1 MNLQNLK
8 LKASTLCAGGTLLV
22 LGGFMTVNLAGCGGG
37 GGSSLTTAP
46 TPRSQGVTFRILQ
59 QDSSASRGGTVTLTG
74 NGQTQTA
81 NADSTGVATFSNV
94 TAGTYTATFT
104 AFDNAGAALPA
115 TTRPVIITSAGAQS
129 YTLVQGDTGGGA
141 FTITGRVVANPDDGD
156 LSTANCDAQSQPIT
170 ASVLISVRDLNAIN
184 GTPII
189 AQAVRPLQ
197 ADSTDAN
204 LRGRYTISLPFR
216 PRSFRVEVSP
226 DGTNGAPFA
235 GISATTT
242 FVPTVTTVSSVD
254 VCTNLTGRAPA
265 PAVTPIPTATA
276 TQFGGGG
283 FPTPIGTSTPIGGG
297 GGGQATSTPIPTNTS
312 VSTPTPVAT
321 NTAIPGS
328 QFTAVPS
335 TTFTPIPNQTSTI
348 PLGTIVPNSGA

>member
-46 TPRSQGVTFRILQ
+46 TPRAQGVTFRILQ

-81 NADSTGVATFSNV
+81 NADSTGVAIFSNL

-104 AFDNAGAALPA
+104 AFDNAGVALSP
-115 TTRPVIITSAGAQS
+115 TTRPVIVTNTGAQS
-129 YTLVQGDTGGGA
+129 YTLVQGDSGGGA
-141 FTITGRVVANPDDGD
+141 FTVTGRVVANPDDGD

-170 ASVLISVRDLNAIN
+170 ASVLISVRDLNATN
-184 GTPII
+184 GTPVI
-189 AQAVRPLQ
+189 AQVVRSLQ
-197 ADSTDAN
+197 SDGTDAN

-276 TQFGGGG
+276 TPFGGG
-283 FPTPIGTSTPIGGG
+283 FPFPNGTPTITPVGGG
-297 GGGQATSTPIPTNTS
+297 GNGGQATSTPIPTNTS
-312 VSTPTPVAT
+312 IATPTPVAT
-321 NTAIPGS
+321 NTPIPGS
-328 QFTAVPS
+328 QFTAVPG
-335 TTFTPIPNQTSTI
+335 TTATPIPNTTTSV
-348 PLGTIVPNSGA
+348 PFGTIVPGT